1 MAKMM
6 TGHRFT
12 LVTVTFFGL
21 LFAGPALAEGTE
33 TGAFDGLV
41 PVEGA
46 KADLVSIDP
55 DADFSVYKRIYIG
68 DPWVAFVKN
77 WKRTQNSTRRGA
89 GSRISDSDMERIKT
103 DVAALLKEVF
113 TEKLQAGNGFAVT
126 DEAGEDVLF
135 IRPAIID
142 LDVTAPDTMTAGRS
156 RTYTTTAGAATLYI
170 ELYDSV
176 SGAILGRAAD
186 RRTTRNSTHRMTWSS
201 KVTNQ
206 QEARRMFGIWADR
219 LRAFL
224 DDHYVASAE
233 PEE

>member
-12 LVTVTFFGL
+12 LVTLTFFGL
-21 LFAGPALAEGTE
+21 LFAGPAMAQDAEM
-33 TGAFDGLV
+33 GAFDGLV

-46 KADLVSIDP
+46 KADLVSIHP

-68 DPWVAFVKN
+68 DPWVAFVNN
-77 WKRTQNSTRRGA
+77 WQRTQNSTRRGS
-89 GSRISDSDMERIKT
+89 SRVSNSDMERIKT
-103 DVAALLKEVF
+103 DVAALFKEVF
-113 TEKLQAGNGFAVT
+113 TERLQADGGFALA
-126 DEAGEDVLF
+126 DEAAEDVLF

-142 LDVTAPDTMTAGRS
+142 LDVTAPDTMSPGRS
-156 RTYTTTAGAATLYI
+156 RTYTTSAGAATLYI

-186 RRTTRNSTHRMTWSS
+186 RRTTRNSSHRMTWNSR
-201 KVTNQ
+201 VTNQ